1 MIIIKNNTDNDNDK
15 NINYCDEKKV
25 MVLSESKGNEEGCRC
40 CKILRRIQEK
50 VLFQICKC

>member
-1 MIIIKNNTDNDNDK
+1 MIMTKIQIIVMT
-15 NINYCDEKKV
+15 KV

-40 CKILRRIQEK
+40 CKMLRRIQEK